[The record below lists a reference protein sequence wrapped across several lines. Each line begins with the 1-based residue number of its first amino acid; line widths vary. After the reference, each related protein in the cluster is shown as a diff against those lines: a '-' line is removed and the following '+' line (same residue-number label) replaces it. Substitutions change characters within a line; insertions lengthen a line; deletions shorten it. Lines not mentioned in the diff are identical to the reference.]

1 MANTIILPCFFDAHV
16 HLRNGPMMQHVLR
29 YTMRHARYALVM
41 PNIKPRAV
49 LNVDDVIR
57 YRDEIRRAR
66 DAINADSRFEPLMS
80 IEIRDNTTPQMIRD
94 ARLAGAVA
102 GKVYPI
108 GVTTNSENGLRDLWS
123 AAMQDTLSAMHDEGM
138 LLLLHGEY
146 DRENLD
152 VLYRERE
159 FLPDLIR
166 LAEKQSDLKIVL
178 EHVSSR
184 KGVETVSELGPNVAA
199 TITLHH
205 LMLTQNDVIGNGI
218 RPHHGCNPMPKL
230 FDDRDALV
238 HAFTSE
244 SPKFFLGSD
253 SAPHLQINKECAV
266 GACGVFSA
274 PVLAQ
279 CLAMLFADN
288 KYRTEFRNFV
298 SRFGTDFYG
307 LPPIEE
313 TFELVEEETF
323 VPEKIEGIVPFL
335 AGKELAYRYA

>member
-1 MANTIILPCFFDAHV
+1 MANIITLKRFFDAHL
-16 HLRNGPMMQHVLR
+16 HLRNGAMLRAVLR
-29 YTMRHARYALVM
+29 HTMRHARYALVM
-41 PNIKPRAV
+41 PNTKPQPV
-49 LNVDDVIR
+49 LSVDDIIR

-66 DAINADSRFEPLMS
+66 DAINADSCFEPLMS

-102 GKVYPI
+102 GKIYPV
-108 GVTTNSENGLRDLWS
+108 GVTTNSEDGLRDLWS
-123 AAMQDTLSAMHDEGM
+123 PSMHDTLCAMRDEGM

-146 DRENLD
+146 DRKNVD

-159 FLPDLIR
+159 FLPDLVR
-166 LAEKQSDLKIVL
+166 LAEMFPDLRIVL

-184 KGVETVSELGPNVAA
+184 KGVATVGALGPNVAA

-205 LMLTQNDVIGNGI
+205 LLLTQNDVIGNGI

-230 FDDRDALV
+230 FDDREALFL
-238 HAFTSE
+238 ALASE

-253 SAPHLQINKECAV
+253 SAPHSQEKKECAV

-279 CLAMLFADN
+279 RLAMFFNAIGQATTLPNFA
-288 KYRTEFRNFV
+288 
-298 SRFGTDFYG
+298 SRFGTNFYG

-313 TFELVEEETF
+313 TFDLLEEETL
-323 VPEKIEGIVPFL
+323 VPDKLDGVVPFL
-335 AGKELAYRYA
+335 AGTKLAYRYA

>member
-1 MANTIILPCFFDAHV
+1 MINTVTLLYFFDAHL
-16 HLRNGPMMQHVLR
+16 HLRIGHMLHSVLR
-29 YTMRHARYALVM
+29 YTMKHARYALIM
-41 PNIKPRAV
+41 PNTKPRAV
-49 LNVDDVIR
+49 LTADDVIR

-80 IEIRDNTTPQMIRD
+80 IEIRDNTTPQMVRD

-102 GKVYPI
+102 GKIYPV
-108 GVTTNSENGLRDLWS
+108 GVTTNSEDGMRDLWS
-123 AAMQDTLSAMHDEGM
+123 VAMHDTLSALRDEGM

-146 DRENLD
+146 DRKNVD

-166 LAEKQSDLKIVL
+166 LAEGYPGLRIVL

-184 KGVETVSELGPNVAA
+184 QGVETVKALGPNVAA

-205 LMLTQNDVIGNGI
+205 LLLTQNDVIGNGI

-230 FDDRDALV
+230 FDDREALFL
-238 HAFTSE
+238 ALASE
-244 SPKFFLGSD
+244 NPKFFLGSD
-253 SAPHLQINKECAV
+253 SAPHSQEKKECAV

-279 CLAMLFADN
+279 RLAMLF
-288 KYRTEFRNFV
+288 TSVGQQTTLRNFA
-298 SRFGTDFYG
+298 SRFGTNFYG
-307 LPPIEE
+307 LPPIKE
-313 TFELVEEETF
+313 TFDLFEEETL
-323 VPEKIEGIVPFL
+323 VPDKLGEVVPFL
-335 AGKELAYRYA
+335 AGTKLAYRYA